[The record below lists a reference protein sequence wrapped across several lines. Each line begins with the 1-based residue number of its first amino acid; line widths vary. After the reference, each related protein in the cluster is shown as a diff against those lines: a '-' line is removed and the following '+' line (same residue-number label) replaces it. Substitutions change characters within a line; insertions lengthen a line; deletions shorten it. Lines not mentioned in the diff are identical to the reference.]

1 MKSKIITPL
10 FIFITSAIFIVAASR
25 LFPHIPNF
33 TPLAAMALFG
43 GVYLSDKRLAFI
55 IPLLAL
61 FISDTALQLLFG
73 WGFHNTMIYVYIGF
87 ILTSLIGMLVKRNV
101 SIQSVAAGSIISS
114 ILFFIIT
121 NFGVWAA
128 SGFQMGIA
136 GLETTYLLGVPFFS
150 PTLAGDLFF
159 NSILFGAFYLAQI
172 KFPVLIK
179 VK

>member
-1 MKSKIITPL
+1 MNPR

-55 IPLLAL
+55 VPLLAL
-61 FISDTALQLLFG
+61 FISDMALQLLFG
-73 WGFHNTMIYVYIGF
+73 WGFHNTMVYVYIGF
-87 ILTSLIGMLVKRNV
+87 ILTSMIGILIKRNT
-101 SIQSVAAGSIISS
+101 SVLSVVAGSMIAS

-128 SGFQMGIA
+128 SGYQMGIA
-136 GLETTYLLGVPFFS
+136 GLETTYLIGIPFFATS
-150 PTLAGDLFF
+150 LIGDLFF
-159 NSILFGAFYLAQI
+159 NGVLFGAFYLAQI
-172 KFPVLIK
+172 KFPVL
-179 VK
+179 VKAK

>member
-1 MKSKIITPL
+1 MKLKLRTPR

-43 GVYLSDKRLAFI
+43 GAYLSDKRMAFI
-55 IPLLAL
+55 VPLLAL
-61 FISDTALQLLFG
+61 FISDIALQLLFG

-87 ILTSLIGMLVKRNV
+87 IVTSLIGMLVKQNV
-101 SIQSVAAGSIISS
+101 TVQSVAAGSLVSS

-128 SGFQMGIA
+128 NGFQMGIV
-136 GLETTYLLGVPFFS
+136 GLETTYILGIPFFT
-150 PTLAGDLFF
+150 PTVVGDLFF
-159 NSILFGAFYLAQI
+159 NALLFGSFYFAQI
-172 KFPVLIK
+172 KYPVL
-179 VK
+179 VKAK

>member
-1 MKSKIITPL
+1 MESKIITPR
-10 FIFITSAIFIVAASR
+10 FIFITVAIFIVAASR

-55 IPLLAL
+55 VPLLAL
-61 FISDTALQLLFG
+61 FISDAALQLLFG

-87 ILTSLIGMLVKRNV
+87 ILTSFIGMLVRRKI
-101 SIQSVAAGSIISS
+101 SLLSVAAGSMISS

-128 SGFQMGIA
+128 SGYQLGIS
-136 GLETTYLLGVPFFS
+136 GLETTYLLGIPFFA
-150 PTLAGDLFF
+150 PTLIGDLFF
-159 NSILFGAFYLAQI
+159 NGVLFGAFYLAQI
-172 KFPVLIK
+172 KFPVL
-179 VK
+179 VKAK